1 MRRESH
7 VRFYEGPGVQFPRA
21 TRLIILGERHLQH
34 VLKAYCFPYFN
45 TCRPHQGIRQRI
57 PVPVSRAVCDDTAK
71 VVAVPVLNGLH
82 HDYQL
87 AA

>member
-21 TRLIILGERHLQH
+21 TRLIVLNEQHLRRILRRYFEYYHRSRCHLS
-34 VLKAYCFPYFN
+34 LDGDAPE
-45 TCRPHQGIRQRI
+45 P
-57 PVPVSRAVCDDTAK
+57 RAVQGPELGR
-71 VVAVPVLNGLH
+71 VIELPEVGGLH
-82 HDYQL
+82 HRYVRE